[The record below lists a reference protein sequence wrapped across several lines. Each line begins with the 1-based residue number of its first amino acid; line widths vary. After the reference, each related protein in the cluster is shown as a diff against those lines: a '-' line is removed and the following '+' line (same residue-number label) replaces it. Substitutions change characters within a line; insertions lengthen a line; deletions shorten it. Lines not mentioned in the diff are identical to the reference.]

1 MEPEPSLGAASPSAP
16 ETAAAA
22 AAPQTFSFKDRSTY
36 RADPRYTAS
45 GVRSYVNDQLYPHLL
60 TAMQAVNTVKPER
73 PLQFMARCLLE
84 GQIPEDEPVGAP
96 PPRHVWRTS
105 ELTPSRFWKGT
116 AAGNGAPSPR
126 PRGARP
132 ECAAPFRV
140 ADAD

>member
-16 ETAAAA
+16 ETAAA

-96 PPRHVWRTS
+96 PPRPAPRAPRAP
-105 ELTPSRFWKGT
+105 LL
-116 AAGNGAPSPR
+116 AARPDPAPAPR
-126 PRGARP
+126 PQPTTVEAAAASRP
-132 ECAAPFRV
+132 VSC
-140 ADAD
+140 

>member
-96 PPRHVWRTS
+96 PPRS
-105 ELTPSRFWKGT
+105 
-116 AAGNGAPSPR
+116 APRAPRAPPR
-126 PRGARP
+126 PACPACPACPAPRRP
-132 ECAAPFRV
+132 P
-140 ADAD
+140 

>member
-1 MEPEPSLGAASPSAP
+1 MEPSL
-16 ETAAAA
+16 ETA

-96 PPRHVWRTS
+96 PPRSAPRAPRAS
-105 ELTPSRFWKGT
+105 LL
-116 AAGNGAPSPR
+116 AARPDPAPAPR
-126 PRGARP
+126 PQPTTVEAAAASRP
-132 ECAAPFRV
+132 ASC
-140 ADAD
+140 

>member
-96 PPRHVWRTS
+96 PPRPAPRAPRAP
-105 ELTPSRFWKGT
+105 LL
-116 AAGNGAPSPR
+116 AARPDPAPAPR
-126 PRGARP
+126 PQPTTVEAAAASRP
-132 ECAAPFRV
+132 ASC
-140 ADAD
+140 

>member
-1 MEPEPSLGAASPSAP
+1 MEPEPSLGAASPS
-16 ETAAAA
+16 
-22 AAPQTFSFKDRSTY
+22 APQTFSFKDRSTY

-96 PPRHVWRTS
+96 PPRS
-105 ELTPSRFWKGT
+105 
-116 AAGNGAPSPR
+116 APRAPPR
-126 PRGARP
+126 PACPACPAPRRP
-132 ECAAPFRV
+132 P
-140 ADAD
+140 